1 MIIMYVFY
9 IKVKICHGL
18 CLRWMI
24 EVASKCNC
32 LMKTSI
38 LILAQD
44 CLKLSLDV
52 QYCRCIGLAACLY
65 SGFSILRRQRIFGNR
80 LFFFSRK
87 MSVSTKLYE
96 KFYGFTQ
103 KILHLGTAAN
113 PSSPLPSEQHAGLS
127 NVCWELWETK
137 NSTSKHN
144 MAAMKCRQNRE
155 VGDNA
160 SRWDSSVFPCSRL
173 RDGTFSSPGQLHNF
187 EWTRQFVV

>member
-96 KFYGFTQ
+96 KSYGFTQ
-103 KILHLGTAAN
+103 KILHLGRIYSELQQTLPHPSLAN
-113 PSSPLPSEQHAGLS
+113 SMRDCRTSAG
-127 NVCWELWETK
+127 NYGKQRFDFKTRHGG
-137 NSTSKHN
+137 N
-144 MAAMKCRQNRE
+144 E
-155 VGDNA
+155 VSIEPG
-160 SRWDSSVFPCSRL
+160 SR
-173 RDGTFSSPGQLHNF
+173 G
-187 EWTRQFVV
+187 

>member
-80 LFFFSRK
+80 LFFF
-87 MSVSTKLYE
+87 LE
-96 KFYGFTQ
+96 KCPCQPNF
-103 KILHLGTAAN
+103 
-113 PSSPLPSEQHAGLS
+113 
-127 NVCWELWETK
+127 TK
-137 NSTSKHN
+137 NLTDLHRKFCIWEGFIRNCSKP
-144 MAAMKCRQNRE
+144 
-155 VGDNA
+155 
-160 SRWDSSVFPCSRL
+160 FLTP
-173 RDGTFSSPGQLHNF
+173 P
-187 EWTRQFVV
+187 